1 MANFNG
7 VIIDK
12 ALKLDTKLYRYMS
25 LSQFIS
31 FIEQRKTYLTKLL
44 FWEDTWEVPT
54 RKLFDDGE
62 QCLYNNTYNL
72 NDLYG
77 QCWSLEGV
85 SDALWRI
92 YSRES
97 EGILIQTTVEKFQL
111 IEEVKFG
118 VLSPVIYYE
127 NLVEVLQ
134 GLALNKVVNNDLIQG
149 LFKRKAF
156 EHEKEVRL
164 IALRK
169 DIGTINEYD
178 ELSHIEISLDPIEF
192 IEDIVIDPRA
202 QDWYVNTIKEYCKR
216 AGFKILPK
224 KSDLYCSE
232 KSV

>member
-1 MANFNG
+1 MADFNG
-7 VIIDK
+7 VIIGE

-54 RKLFDDGE
+54 RKLFKDGE
-62 QCLYNNTYNL
+62 QCLYNNNYSL

-134 GLALNKVVNNDLIQG
+134 GLVLNKVVNNELIQG

-169 DIGTINEYD
+169 DISSIIENN
-178 ELSHIEISLDPIEF
+178 ELSHIKINLDPIEF

-202 QDWYVNTIKEYCKR
+202 QDWYVSTIKEYCKR